1 MKSPA
6 ALLLPLFLA
15 IAAPGA
21 AQTGATAPSK
31 TYTLFQGENI
41 FVGQGGDVHP
51 VRDVNGGSWV
61 IVIGGE
67 QQLVSAKNG
76 PIGMKVTP
84 AQKLTDISATIT
96 DLKSDRGYTFAN
108 DPAVKLTQNL
118 NNGAVINIGEHTAAN
133 QATALSNAAVSA
145 SSMGVNK
152 GSADGAGTPASVNPA
167 TSQAANSTHQT
178 SAQATNI
185 SGGDLAYIG
194 TAGDFDALEVLFD
207 VTSEK
212 PIQTPYFVVI
222 TKFHALNAPEGAS
235 QNLIYAK
242 ALDPITSNVSHVK
255 FEQGGFPPGYQ
266 LLSFELHLY
275 NNGVEIA
282 TNVSPERSTLSE
294 DEAFTY
300 VKTKYIAAHKGETLG
315 AAPVMGSLPTD
326 LSSMIA
332 AGKYTDT
339 VYVRVSKDGFA
350 TAAYVDAACTQKID
364 DSYLDTVVHGIR
376 FKPALAQGEPVA
388 GVAPLNLSR
397 IRI

>member
-6 ALLLPLFLA
+6 SVLLPLFLA
-15 IAAPGA
+15 IAAPGV
-21 AQTGATAPSK
+21 AQTAATAPAK

-41 FVGQGGDVHP
+41 YVGQDGQVHP

-118 NNGAVINIGEHTAAN
+118 SNGALLDIGEHTAAN
-133 QATALSNAAVSA
+133 QATAASNQAIAASN
-145 SSMGVNK
+145 MGISK
-152 GSADGAGTPASVNPA
+152 SGGDGSTPASVNPA
-167 TSQAANSTHQT
+167 TTQALNGAQQNAT
-178 SAQATNI
+178 QATNNA
-185 SGGDLAYIG
+185 GGDLSYVG
-194 TAGDFDALEVLFD
+194 SAGDFDALEVAFD
-207 VTSEK
+207 VTAEK
-212 PIQTPYFVVI
+212 TIQAPYFVVI
-222 TKFHALNAPEGAS
+222 TKFHARNAPEGAS

-350 TAAYVDAACTQKID
+350 TAEYVDAACTQKID